1 MSNILEVDNLT
12 VTDMRDQDEIVHHIS
27 FELKKNSCLGIV
39 GESGSGKS
47 ITAKAILGLTNPWLK
62 SEGTVKYF
70 GKNHCTDMLKLDTNS
85 LRVIRGQH
93 ICMILQDSMS
103 AFDPLEPIE
112 KQMGETFMENLK
124 VSKIQARNM
133 AVEYLKLMNINDAD
147 QVMKKYPHQLSGGML
162 QRCMIA
168 TALAMKPD
176 IIIADE
182 PTTALDSINQR
193 EVVGEFQ
200 RLRELTGTALI
211 FISHDLG
218 VVQHLSDQ
226 LLVMKDGEGVE
237 YGDAKTIFSNPQHE
251 YTRHLIATRLKMS
264 QSFRKAMKSG
274 IGR

>member
-1 MSNILEVDNLT
+1 MSNILEVENLI
-12 VTDMRDQDEIVHHIS
+12 VTDMRDQDEIVHSIS

-62 SEGTVKYF
+62 SEGTVKYL
-70 GKNHCTDMLKLDTNS
+70 GKNHCTDVLKLDPNS

-93 ICMILQDSMS
+93 ICMILQDAMS
-103 AFDPLEPIE
+103 AFDPLDPIE
-112 KQMGETFMENLK
+112 KQMRETFMENLK
-124 VSKIQARNM
+124 VSKLQARNM
-133 AVEYLKLMNINDAD
+133 AVESLKLMNINDPD

-176 IIIADE
+176 IIVADE

-226 LLVMKDGEGVE
+226 LLVMKDGERVE

-251 YTRHLIATRLKMS
+251 YTKHLIATRLKMS
-264 QSFRKAMKSG
+264 QSFRKAMKAG
-274 IGR
+274 TGQ